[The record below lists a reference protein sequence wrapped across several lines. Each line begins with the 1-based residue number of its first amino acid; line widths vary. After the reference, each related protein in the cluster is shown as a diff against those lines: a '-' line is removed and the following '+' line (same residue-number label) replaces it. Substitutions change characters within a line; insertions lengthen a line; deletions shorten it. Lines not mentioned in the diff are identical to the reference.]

1 MIRAALTLALFFQAA
16 TAIAG
21 EVHVLAINGGGDKR
35 DNFAS
40 HLSHLRQLVDYL
52 GKAGIPKTR
61 ITVLSGDGA
70 DPKPDLAVREPDPE
84 GTWLLEGTREG
95 GLLRDLDEYQNSTLE
110 GFVLRPATLPS
121 ITRTLGELKTRLH
134 AGDTLLLYVTDHG
147 TDSRRDPIDNQI
159 VLWGTR
165 RGLTARA
172 LGKLLRTLPTDVRV
186 VSLMSQ
192 CFSGGFAYL
201 GEARGNHRRPSHNT
215 CGYFSS
221 TPDRPAYGCYPE
233 VRGQKAVGHSFE
245 FLSALSPLGHFG
257 QAHDTV
263 LVEDDTP
270 DVPLKTS
277 DVYFS
282 EMLAREAGDPKRETG
297 LLDGLLSRARKDR
310 QEGALFTLADTIAAR
325 FGFPAPATVG
335 ELDQRMETTLRLLDE
350 WQANVKTWTAAIGD
364 FNQATLRAFLDS
376 HPTWAPQLKL
386 PVLGKLDAGGRRQRL
401 IALLNELVPFVER
414 DTARVETARHLVT
427 AIDSLDTIA
436 YRAEIRLAALWRI
449 RFLYTRVAGHRLTGE
464 KPALAKTAQ
473 DMETCEDLRLP
484 AGDPPR
490 LAKPTSREANFP
502 HPADDEKLAATFRPA
517 WLGVTFL
524 PVTPDRHKRLGLP
537 LGAALITRV
546 SPKSPAE
553 KAGLRVG
560 DIVAGVDGHPLERP
574 GELRPLLATSKPG
587 RPLGLDLRRNGAKVA
602 AKAEPMA
609 APAPPPVR

>member
-1 MIRAALTLALFFQAA
+1 MIRAALFIALFFQAA
-16 TAIAG
+16 NALAG
-21 EVHVLAINGGGDKR
+21 DVHVLAINGGGDKR

-52 GKAGIPKTR
+52 GKAGIPKSR

-95 GLLRDLDEYQNSTLE
+95 GILRDLDEYENSTLE
-110 GFVLRPATLPS
+110 GFDLRSATLPS
-121 ITRTLGELKTRLH
+121 ITRAFGDLKTRLH

-165 RGLTARA
+165 RGLSARA
-172 LGKLLRTLPTDVRV
+172 LGRLLKTLPADVRV

-192 CFSGGFAYL
+192 CFSGGFAYM
-201 GEARGNHRRPSHNT
+201 GEARGKHSRPSGNT

-245 FLSALSPLGHFG
+245 FLSALSPIGHFG
-257 QAHDTV
+257 KAHDTV

-282 EMLAREAGDPKRETG
+282 EMIAREAGDPKREVP
-297 LLDGLLSRARKDR
+297 LLDGLLSRARKDG
-310 QEGALFTLADTIAAR
+310 QEATTFDLADAIAAR
-325 FGFPAPATVG
+325 FGFPAPATVA
-335 ELDQRMETTLRLLDE
+335 DVDRRMETTLRSLDE
-350 WQANVKTWTAAIGD
+350 TQANMKIWTAALGD
-364 FNQATLRAFLDS
+364 FNQAALRAFLES
-376 HPTWAPQLKL
+376 HPGWAPKLKL
-386 PVLGKLDAGGRRQRL
+386 PLLGKLDSGGRRQRL

-414 DTARVETARHLVT
+414 DSARVETARHLVA
-427 AIDSLDTIA
+427 AIDTLDTIS
-436 YRAEIRLAALWRI
+436 YRAEIRMAALWRI
-449 RFLYTRVAGHRLTGE
+449 RFLYTRVAGHRLAGE
-464 KPALAKTAQ
+464 KPALAKLAR

-484 AGDPPR
+484 TSDPPR
-490 LAKPTSREANFP
+490 LAKQTSHATRFP
-502 HPADDEKLAATFRPA
+502 DPASDEKLAATFRPA

-524 PVTPDRHKRLGLP
+524 PTTPDRHKRSGLP
-537 LGAALITRV
+537 PGAALITGV

-574 GELRPLLATSKPG
+574 GELRPLLATSKTG
-587 RPLGLDLRRNGAKVA
+587 RPLGLDLRRHGAKIA
-602 AKAEPMA
+602 AKAEPI
-609 APAPPPVR
+609 PAPVIGK